1 MFVKKKKI
9 SRHDILLEDSNQIHT
24 AFSKFSRDYSLI
36 LEKKNKTGKSLSFFN
51 PETLMNSKKSLSKK
65 NNISDENLNSEDDET
80 ESTNLL
86 SHLITTPTIYSGKL
100 MKINKFI
107 D

>member
-1 MFVKKKKI
+1 
-9 SRHDILLEDSNQIHT
+9 
-24 AFSKFSRDYSLI
+24 
-36 LEKKNKTGKSLSFFN
+36 
-51 PETLMNSKKSLSKK
+51 MNSKKSLSKK